1 MSASSDLY
9 FAQIPVGQ
17 MANFAYLIGS
27 RTTREALVVDPAW
40 SVDAL
45 LDRAEPDGMKVVGAL
60 VTHYHQD
67 HVGGSIFGME
77 IEGVARLLERAPMP
91 IYVNEHEADGHA
103 RASPGASASDLG
115 AEVRRRRDRA
125 RRACA
130 CACCTR
136 PGTRPARSASWSRRP
151 GQPGR
156 LVSGDTLFL
165 GSCGRV
171 DLPGSD
177 PEAMYRSLNEKL
189 KRLPDETL
197 LYPGH
202 LYSAEP
208 WGTLGD
214 EKRKNPFL
222 RVDEPRSVPDV
233 HGGLTVI
240 SARLRRAARAFGA
253 YGALRAPFFQS
264 AGRRL

>member
-1 MSASSDLY
+1 VSGASDLY
-9 FAQIPVGQ
+9 FAQIPVGE
-17 MANFAYLIGS
+17 MANLAYLIGS
-27 RTTREALVVDPAW
+27 RSTREALLVDPAW

-45 LDRAEPDGMKVVGAL
+45 LDRAEQDGMKVVGAL

-77 IEGVARLLERAPMP
+77 IEGVARLLERAPVP
-91 IYVNEHEADGHA
+91 IYVNQHEAEGT
-103 RASPGASASDLG
+103 RRVTGASASDLVAKSG
-115 AEVRRRRDRA
+115 GDLIELGSVRVRLLH
-125 RRACA
+125 
-130 CACCTR
+130 T
-136 PGTRPARSASWSRRP
+136 PGHTPGSQCFLVEEA

-171 DLPGSD
+171 DLPGAD
-177 PEAMYRSLNEKL
+177 PEEMYRSLNEKL

-202 LYSAEP
+202 LYSSEP

-214 EKRKNPFL
+214 EKRTNPFL
-222 RVDEPRSVPDV
+222 RVASLDQF
-233 HGGLTVI
+233 LM
-240 SARLRRAARAFGA
+240 FMGA
-253 YGALRAPFFQS
+253 
-264 AGRRL
+264 